1 MTGALG
7 IGRGIGVAAVAAA
20 VLAGWSAVGSA
31 RAVPADGTMPL
42 RAAIRE
48 ALANSPSVAEAEYS
62 VNMAQQQVRE
72 AWASALPD
80 IAGTLSY
87 SRNLMVQ
94 EIFLP
99 ADFFPGGT
107 PGDVRPIRVGSD
119 NTWQLGLT
127 LTQPL
132 FQYEVFVGVGAA
144 SRYEAVEE
152 ERLRG
157 TTQQVVTAV
166 RQAYFDALLAE
177 AELRLLEQSI
187 DRVRRTLDETRA
199 QNEAGLASDYDV
211 LRLDVEYANVAANLT
226 RAQNAVEARTR
237 SLLIEM
243 GLPADGAM
251 RLEGRLDDV
260 VPDSVAANT
269 PENVD
274 LILLAGVPGVLDR
287 PLEDLLAVAA
297 SERSDLR
304 QLRGTILL
312 EEARKKVE
320 VAQYFPKLSLFGNLN
335 IQAQEN
341 GSPDFFGENPNQR
354 TKASAA
360 GLRLEV
366 PIFRG
371 FRRSARVAQAEAS
384 VRQNEV
390 RLARTE
396 QDARN
401 QVRTLY
407 DAVGEALDRAR
418 SQHRAVQQ
426 ALRGF
431 EIASL
436 EYREGIGSQLQVTDA
451 EEALRQSQFNY
462 ARAIYDYLSAR
473 AQLELAMGSVPEAPD
488 RFPATWDR

>member
-1 MTGALG
+1 MAVVRTGKGAGLAA
-7 IGRGIGVAAVAAA
+7 IVAVCTVARP
-20 VLAGWSAVGSA
+20 GVGSA
-31 RAVPADGTMPL
+31 QSLPAEGTVPL
-42 RAAIRE
+42 RGAMQE
-48 ALANSPSVAEAEYS
+48 ALANSPSVAEAAYS
-62 VNMAQQQVRE
+62 VDIARQQVRE

-99 ADFFPGGT
+99 ADFFPGGE

-144 SRYEAVEE
+144 SRYQAVEE

-157 TTQQVVTAV
+157 TRQQVVTAV
-166 RQAYFDALLAE
+166 RQAYFDALLAD
-177 AELRLLEQSI
+177 AELRLLQQSI
-187 DRVRRTLDETRA
+187 ERVRRNLEETRA
-199 QNEAGLASDYDV
+199 QNEVGLASDYDV
-211 LRLDVEYANVAANLT
+211 LRFEVEYANVAANLT
-226 RAQNAVEARTR
+226 RAQNAVGARQR
-237 SLLIEM
+237 SLLVEM
-243 GLPADGAM
+243 GLPAD
-251 RLEGRLDDV
+251 RTISLEGRLDEV

-287 PLEDLLAVAA
+287 SVDELLAVADRR
-297 SERSDLR
+297 RSDLL

-312 EEARKKVE
+312 DETRKKVE
-320 VAQYFPKLSLFGNLN
+320 TAQYYPKLSLFGNFN
-335 IQAQEN
+335 MQAQEN
-341 GSPDFFGENPNQR
+341 GSPNFFGENANQR

-360 GLRLEV
+360 GLRLEI
-366 PIFRG
+366 PIFQG
-371 FRRSARVAQAEAS
+371 FRRSARVSGAEAS
-384 VRQNEV
+384 IRQNEV
-390 RLARTE
+390 RLARAE

-418 SQHRAVQQ
+418 NQHRAVQQ
-426 ALRGF
+426 ALRGYD
-431 EIASL
+431 IASL

-473 AQLELAMGSVPEAPD
+473 AQLELAMGSVPEDPEL
-488 RFPATWDR
+488 FPVTWDR

>member
-1 MTGALG
+1 MASAR
-7 IGRGIGVAAVAAA
+7 IARGTLPTAIAAA
-20 VLAGWSAVGSA
+20 VLAAWAVAASAQSLPVE
-31 RAVPADGTMPL
+31 GTVPL

-62 VNMAQQQVRE
+62 VNIAQQQVRE

-107 PGDVRPIRVGSD
+107 PGEVRPIRVGSD
-119 NTWQLGLT
+119 NSWQLGLT
-127 LTQPL
+127 LTQPI
-132 FQYEVFVGVGAA
+132 FQYEVLVGVGAA
-144 SRYEAVEE
+144 SRYQAVEE

-166 RQAYFDALLAE
+166 RQAYLDALLAE

-187 DRVRRTLDETRA
+187 DRVRRTLEETRA
-199 QNEAGLASDYDV
+199 QNQAGLAGDYDV
-211 LRLDVEYANVAANLT
+211 LRLEVEYANVAANLT

-237 SLLIEM
+237 SLQVEM

-260 VPDSVAANT
+260 VPDSVAGNT

-287 PLEDLLAVAA
+287 SLEDLLAVTEA
-297 SERSDLR
+297 ERSDLR
-304 QLRGTILL
+304 QLRATILL
-312 EEARKKVE
+312 EESRKQVE
-320 VAQYFPKLSLFGNLN
+320 VAQYYPKLSLFGNFN

-341 GSPDFFGENPNQR
+341 GGPNFFGENANQR
-354 TKASAA
+354 TQASAA

-366 PIFRG
+366 PIFQG
-371 FRRSARVAQAEAS
+371 FRRPARVAQAEAS
-384 VRQNEV
+384 VRQYEV

-418 SQHRAVQQ
+418 SQHRAVRQ

-436 EYREGIGSQLQVTDA
+436 EYREGIGSQLQITDA

-473 AQLELAMGSVPEAPD
+473 AQLELAMGSVPDAPEQ
-488 RFPATWDR
+488 FPVTWDR

>member
-1 MTGALG
+1 
-7 IGRGIGVAAVAAA
+7 
-20 VLAGWSAVGSA
+20 
-31 RAVPADGTMPL
+31 
-42 RAAIRE
+42 
-48 ALANSPSVAEAEYS
+48 
-62 VNMAQQQVRE
+62 
-72 AWASALPD
+72 
-80 IAGTLSY
+80 
-87 SRNLMVQ
+87 
-94 EIFLP
+94 
-99 ADFFPGGT
+99 
-107 PGDVRPIRVGSD
+107 
-119 NTWQLGLT
+119 
-127 LTQPL
+127 
-132 FQYEVFVGVGAA
+132 VGVGAA
-144 SRYEAVEE
+144 SRYQAVEE

-157 TTQQVVTAV
+157 TTQEVVTAV
-166 RQAYFDALLAE
+166 RQAYFDALLAD

-187 DRVRRTLDETRA
+187 DRVRRTLEETRA
-199 QNEAGLASDYDV
+199 QNQAGLASDYDV
-211 LRLDVEYANVAANLT
+211 LRLEVEYANVAANLT
-226 RAQNAVEARTR
+226 RAQNAVAARTR
-237 SLLIEM
+237 SLLVEM

-287 PLEDLLAVAA
+287 SLEDLLAVAA

-320 VAQYFPKLSLFGNLN
+320 TAQYFPKLSFFGNFN

-341 GSPDFFGENPNQR
+341 GSPNFFGENANQR

-366 PIFRG
+366 PIFQG

-390 RLARTE
+390 RLGRAE

-401 QVRTLY
+401 QIRTLF

-488 RFPATWDR
+488 QFPVTWAR

>member
-1 MTGALG
+1 MAQVRGGWVTGRTV
-7 IGRGIGVAAVAAA
+7 IVAAFIVAWPVVA
-20 VLAGWSAVGSA
+20 SAQSL
-31 RAVPADGTMPL
+31 PAEGTVPL
-42 RAAIRE
+42 RAAIQE
-48 ALANSPSVAEAEYS
+48 ALANSPSVSEAVYS
-62 VNMAQQQVRE
+62 VDMARQQVRE

-99 ADFFPGGT
+99 ADFFPGGQ

-119 NTWQLGLT
+119 NTWQLGIT

-144 SRYEAVEE
+144 SRYQAVEE

-157 TTQQVVTAV
+157 TRQQVVTAV
-166 RQAYFDALLAE
+166 RQAYFDALLAD

-187 DRVRRTLDETRA
+187 DRVRRNLEETRA
-199 QNEAGLASDYDV
+199 QNQAGLASDYDV
-211 LRLDVEYANVAANLT
+211 LRFEVEYANVAANLT
-226 RAQNAVEARTR
+226 RAQNAVAARRR
-237 SLLIEM
+237 SLLVEV
-243 GLPADGAM
+243 GLPADREI

-260 VPDSVAANT
+260 IPDSVAANT

-287 PLEDLLAVAA
+287 SVDELLAVADLR
-297 SERSDLR
+297 RSDLL
-304 QLRGTILL
+304 QLRGTIQL

-320 VAQYFPKLSLFGNLN
+320 RAQYYPKLSLFGNFN
-335 IQAQEN
+335 MQAQEN
-341 GSPDFFGENPNQR
+341 GSPDFFGENANQR
-354 TKASAA
+354 TRASAA
-360 GLRLEV
+360 GLRLEI
-366 PIFRG
+366 PIFQG
-371 FRRSARVAQAEAS
+371 FRRPARVAGAEAS

-390 RLARTE
+390 RLARAE
-396 QDARN
+396 QDASN
-401 QVRTLY
+401 QVRTLF

-426 ALRGF
+426 ALRGYD
-431 EIASL
+431 IASL

-473 AQLELAMGSVPEAPD
+473 AQLELAMGSVPEDPELL
-488 RFPATWDR
+488 PVTWDR

>member
-1 MTGALG
+1 MGSAR
-7 IGRGIGVAAVAAA
+7 IRWEVGRAAIVAAVIVACPAA
-20 VLAGWSAVGSA
+20 GSA
-31 RAVPADGTMPL
+31 QSLPADGTVPL
-42 RAAIRE
+42 RAAIQE
-48 ALANSPSVAEAEYS
+48 ALANSPTVADAEYS
-62 VNMAQQQVRE
+62 VDAARQQVRE

-87 SRNLMVQ
+87 SRNLLVQ

-144 SRYEAVEE
+144 SRYQAVEE

-157 TTQQVVTAV
+157 TTQEVVTAV
-166 RQAYFDALLAE
+166 RQAYFDALLSD

-187 DRVRRTLDETRA
+187 DRVRRTLEESRA
-199 QNEAGLASDYDV
+199 LNQAGLASDYDV
-211 LRLDVEYANVAANLT
+211 LRLEVEYANVAANLT
-226 RAQNAVEARTR
+226 RAQNAVAARTR
-237 SLLIEM
+237 SLLVEM

-287 PLEDLLAVAA
+287 SLEDLLAVAE

-312 EEARKKVE
+312 EEARKKLE
-320 VAQYFPKLSLFGNLN
+320 IAQYFPKLSLFGNFN

-341 GSPDFFGENPNQR
+341 GSPNFFGENANQR

-366 PIFRG
+366 PIFQG
-371 FRRSARVAQAEAS
+371 FRRSARAAQAEAS

-390 RLARTE
+390 RLGRAE
-396 QDARN
+396 QDAQN
-401 QVRTLY
+401 QIRTLF

-426 ALRGF
+426 ATRGF

-462 ARAIYDYLSAR
+462 ARAIYDFLSAR

-488 RFPATWDR
+488 QFPVTWAR

>member
-1 MTGALG
+1 MGNGWRTVRVSLPAAL
-7 IGRGIGVAAVAAA
+7 AVAWP
-20 VLAGWSAVGSA
+20 VVG
-31 RAVPADGTMPL
+31 RAQSLPADGTVPL
-42 RAAIRE
+42 RGAIQQ
-48 ALANSPSVAEAEYS
+48 ALANSPAIADAAYS
-62 VNMAQQQVRE
+62 VDMAQQQVRE
-72 AWASALPD
+72 AWASALPE
-80 IAGTLSY
+80 IAGTMSY

-99 ADFFPGGT
+99 ADFFPGGE

-144 SRYEAVEE
+144 SRYKAVED

-166 RQAYFDALLAE
+166 RQAYFDALLAD

-187 DRVRRTLDETRA
+187 GRVRRTLEETRA
-199 QNEAGLASDYDV
+199 QNQAGLASEYDV
-211 LRLDVEYANVAANLT
+211 LRLEVEYANVAANLT
-226 RAQNAVEARTR
+226 RAQNAVEARMR
-237 SLLIEM
+237 SLLVEL
-243 GLPADGAM
+243 GEPADREI
-251 RLEGRLDDV
+251 RLEGRLDEV

-269 PENVD
+269 PENAD
-274 LILLAGVPGVLDR
+274 LILLAGVPGVLDQT
-287 PLEDLLAVAA
+287 LEDLLAVAE

-312 EEARKKVE
+312 EQSRKKVE
-320 VAQYFPKLSLFGNLN
+320 QAQYFPKLSLFGNFNL
-335 IQAQEN
+335 QAQEN
-341 GSPDFFGENPNQR
+341 GSPNFFGENANQR
-354 TKASAA
+354 TRASAA

-366 PIFRG
+366 PIFQG
-371 FRRSARVAQAEAS
+371 FRRSARVAQADAS

-396 QDARN
+396 QDAEN
-401 QVRTLY
+401 QVRTLF
-407 DAVGEALDRAR
+407 DGVGEALDRAR
-418 SQHRAVQQ
+418 TQHRAVQQ

-451 EEALRQSQFNY
+451 EVALRQSQFNY
-462 ARAIYDYLSAR
+462 ARAVYDYLSAR
-473 AQLELAMGSVPEAPD
+473 AQLEFALGSVPAEPEQ
-488 RFPATWDR
+488 FPVTWDR